1 MLQGLV
7 TSSEESLFSGLLLTC
22 QAQQMTHLTV
32 EQRALELK
40 ARKKLLKLKAYLLVK
55 LIILAYL
62 LTLLVRW

>member
-22 QAQQMTHLTV
+22 QAQQMTHLTA

-40 ARKKLLKLKAYLLVK
+40 ARKKAFKTKSLPSG
-55 LIILAYL
+55 
-62 LTLLVRW
+62 